1 MTSAKQE
8 QLYKVQWILN
18 PDDPSLAG
26 LYGTTTHF
34 GSSPAAAA
42 IASARIVS
50 RDAKERVGRAQM
62 FILSVSG
69 DDSRENLLS
78 SGDLQTA
85 LVRFDEAFPFE
96 LVYRP
101 LC

>member
-1 MTSAKQE
+1 MQE

-18 PDDPSLAG
+18 PDDPSVAG

-50 RDAKERVGRAQM
+50 RDAKERAGRAQM
-62 FILSVSG
+62 FILSVSEDESG
-69 DDSRENLLS
+69 ENLLS
-78 SGDLQTA
+78 SSDLQTA
-85 LVRFDEAFPFE
+85 LLRFDESLPFE